1 MARGEKMSWGSNLQ
15 TKRNKIIQDLIKLT
29 EEPEQIQFLMELS
42 TDISVDLVARNEQLK
57 TQVQTLKNERDWL
70 INKILERVNK

>member
-1 MARGEKMSWGSNLQ
+1 MSWGSNLQ